1 LEPSTNTNT
10 NTIIYYIIVHVH
22 VHACTHTLLIF
33 IQHKDLD
40 LQKNPYKDESHRNR
54 HDSTNQKP
62 FFLTTWFLTNLK
74 SPNSVKTWNQAHTC
88 KLEE

>member
-1 LEPSTNTNT
+1 MSNIFYKHYYYLAPSTST

-40 LQKNPYKDESHRNR
+40 LHKTYLSHKQNNI
-54 HDSTNQKP
+54 TNQKP
-62 FFLTTWFLTNLK
+62 LFRIPHGFW
-74 SPNSVKTWNQAHTC
+74 
-88 KLEE
+88 